1 MWRKHKSN
9 SMVYEFPHFLR
20 GGGGSKTLKLDRAM
34 TNLFESSHSVTQ
46 FVFSILLPS
55 SAPAQCQCCIKT
67 IQTSQKIKTFN
78 QVSPAVAE
86 LDLAQSQRA

>member
-9 SMVYEFPHFLR
+9 SMVYKFPHFLR
-20 GGGGSKTLKLDRAM
+20 GGGSKILKLDRVM
-34 TNLFESSHSVTQ
+34 TNFFESSHSVTQ
-46 FVFSILLPS
+46 FVASILLPS